1 MIKVC
6 TNSIN
11 NKTQK
16 YLGMRRIYIK
26 GKPHNISQRNREKY
40 INGKAHYA
48 SRSGRINTVRR
59 QFLLFIN
66 IIQFQKIP
74 TKNFF

>member
-6 TNSIN
+6 KNSIN
-11 NKTQK
+11 NKKQK
-16 YLGMRRIYIK
+16 YLGITIKEMHRIYIK
-26 GKPHNISQRNREKY
+26 GKPHNVSQRNREEY

-48 SRSGRINTVRR
+48 SRSGRINTVRC

-66 IIQFQKIP
+66 IMQFQ
-74 TKNFF
+74 

>member
-11 NKTQK
+11 NKKQK

-48 SRSGRINTVRR
+48 SRSGRINKDANSCY
-59 QFLLFIN
+59 L
-66 IIQFQKIP
+66 
-74 TKNFF
+74 